1 MTVWSAADWIELSK
15 RKTEDRRW
23 TQKVWGWTPVFRFTH
38 PELEPGPAMR
48 RQARLIDRQHAAAE
62 RRSNHEDTK
71 SPVADWK
78 PVRTSVCVVCG
89 TLCVER
95 PGESRCR
102 RHRDSWKC
110 GKCGEIKPTNDFH
123 RQAGSKR
130 GHSTR
135 CKTCKNSE
143 PVARENRLRTRY
155 KRACQDAG
163 VEPVIERWTVDQ
175 LTERWGDRCY
185 YCGDEWT
192 DVDHY
197 VPVAEGGSHSL
208 RNCRPAC
215 ATCNNAKRASMPTA
229 WAASVVMVELK
240 RRGIDLPPGV
250 LESLRSLA
258 A

>member
-1 MTVWSAADWIELSK
+1 
-15 RKTEDRRW
+15 
-23 TQKVWGWTPVFRFTH
+23 
-38 PELEPGPAMR
+38 
-48 RQARLIDRQHAAAE
+48 
-62 RRSNHEDTK
+62 
-71 SPVADWK
+71 
-78 PVRTSVCVVCG
+78 
-89 TLCVER
+89 
-95 PGESRCR
+95 
-102 RHRDSWKC
+102 
-110 GKCGEIKPTNDFH
+110 
-123 RQAGSKR
+123 
-130 GHSTR
+130 R

-143 PVARENRLRTRY
+143 PVARENRFHTRY
-155 KRACQDAG
+155 KRAFHAAA
-163 VEPVIERWTVDQ
+163 VEPVIERWTVEQ

-208 RNCRPAC
+208 LNCRPAC

-258 A
+258 AQH